1 MILEFMK
8 KVCIVTAA
16 RSEYGLLRWI
26 IDEVHRSDD
35 LELQLVVTGG
45 HMSEEQGYTFKAIE
59 ADGYPIAA
67 KVDINVDSSSP
78 VAVCKTMATC
88 MEKMSDTFSQLQPN
102 AIVVLGD
109 RYELLAICSTAL
121 MLNIPIA
128 HIAGGD
134 ITEGALDN
142 SVRNA
147 VTMMSTYHF
156 PGTQESGERVARML
170 GSTNNVFVTGETN
183 IDNFNHIPLLTREE
197 IASSLGINASKKWV
211 LCTYHSETVLT
222 LEENLSRVE
231 ALSKLFSEDLKDY
244 EIIITKSNADF
255 GGKTINEYFANVAN
269 ASSHIHQYSSL
280 GQARY
285 ISVLYQVE
293 FMIGNSSSGI
303 FESPFVGVP
312 CINLG
317 DRQKGRVYTSNILT
331 IEGNYNSMLHAVEYI
346 HTQNFV
352 DGLKHIDNP
361 YGDGHS
367 SERIVEILKDNLYA

>member
-1 MILEFMK
+1 MK

-16 RSEYGLLRWI
+16 RSEYGLLRWV
-26 IDEVHRSDD
+26 IDEVHKSSD

-45 HMSEEQGYTFKAIE
+45 HLSEEQGYTYRAIE
-59 ADGYPIAA
+59 ADGYPIVA
-67 KVDINVDSSSP
+67 KVNIHLDSSTQ
-78 VAVCKTMATC
+78 VAICKTMAIC
-88 MEKMSDTFSQLQPN
+88 QEKLVDILNQLNPDVL
-102 AIVVLGD
+102 VVLGD
-109 RYELLAICSTAL
+109 RYELLPICSTAL

-156 PGTQESGERVARML
+156 PGTKESGDRVSRML
-170 GSTNNVFVTGETN
+170 GTTNNVFVTGETN
-183 IDNFNHIPLLTREE
+183 IDNFNRIPLWSRAE
-197 IASSLGINASKKWV
+197 IATSLGIDPSKRWV
-211 LCTYHSETVLT
+211 LCTYHSETVLS
-222 LEENLSRVE
+222 LKENLERVK
-231 ALSKLFSEDLKDY
+231 ALVNLFCEDLKDY
-244 EIIITKSNADF
+244 EIVITKSNADF
-255 GGKTINEYFANVAN
+255 GGTIINECFAKAAKEN
-269 ASSHIHQYSSL
+269 AHIHQYSSL

-285 ISVLYQVE
+285 ITILYQIE

-317 DRQKGRVYTSNILT
+317 DRQKGRIYSSNIQT
-331 IEGNYNSMLHAVEYI
+331 IEGNYEAMKAAVD
-346 HTQNFV
+346 HLGTKQFV
-352 DGLKHIDNP
+352 EGLKYIENP

-367 SERIVEILKDNLYA
+367 SERIVAILKRELYA

>member
-1 MILEFMK
+1 MK

-26 IDEVHRSDD
+26 IDEVHRSDG
-35 LELQLVVTGG
+35 LELQLVVSGG
-45 HMSEEQGYTFKAIE
+45 HMSDEQGYTYKVIE
-59 ADGYPIAA
+59 ADGYPIVA

-78 VAVCKTMATC
+78 VAVCKSMATC
-88 MEKMSDTFSQLQPN
+88 IDKMSDTFSQLQPDV
-102 AIVVLGD
+102 IVVLGD
-109 RYELLAICSTAL
+109 RYELLPICSTAL

-142 SVRNA
+142 RVRNA

-156 PGTQESGERVARML
+156 PGTQESGDRIARML
-170 GSTNNVFVTGETN
+170 GTTNNVFVTGETN
-183 IDNFNHIPLLTREE
+183 IDSFNHIPLWTREE

-211 LCTYHSETVLT
+211 LCTYHSETVLS
-222 LEENLSRVE
+222 LEENLGRVE

-244 EIIITKSNADF
+244 EIVITKSNADF
-255 GGKTINEYFANVAN
+255 GGKTINEYFAKVTNDN
-269 ASSHIHQYSSL
+269 SHIHQYSSL

-285 ISVLYQVE
+285 ISILYQVE

-317 DRQKGRVYTSNILT
+317 DRQKGRIYSSNIQT
-331 IEGNYNSMLHAVEYI
+331 IEGTYEAMLNAVKYI
-346 HTQNFV
+346 YTQHFL
-352 DGLKHIDNP
+352 DGLKNIENH

-367 SERIVEILKDNLYA
+367 SERIVEILKNKLYV